1 MVLVGFIIFRHNLG
15 KIKLHQSS
23 ENYKTNLDRDN
34 TVTCM
39 EAMLCTYIRK
49 LRISH
54 KANMMN
60 CNRLVTVVL
69 NCRDRLYE
77 WWIALSTG

>member
-1 MVLVGFIIFRHNLG
+1 MFIHNLG

-39 EAMLCTYIRK
+39 EAMLMCTYIRK

-60 CNRLVTVVL
+60 RNRLVTVV
-69 NCRDRLYE
+69 
-77 WWIALSTG
+77 STSC